1 MALAAGYP
9 LIAYIAT
16 ALDLP
21 SRPLSI
27 AFRAVALAGAVFLVI
42 CGLAD
47 RRAAASRGNILLLT
61 FWLIYICRIIIDISI
76 LDVERSATQTPFQV
90 YSFAIGA
97 SFLPILAI
105 ALHGVKTNVDSYL
118 KILLVLLF
126 VQSSLIIS
134 ILIQEYG
141 LNPEAFAVRQFIG
154 DEDGDNVLNPISLAR
169 TGGQLFGLSVC
180 WLAFR
185 RGNVLLSTFLFVCV
199 LMGLYLVLVGG
210 SRGPLIAVGIGGLL
224 ISAYYLWLRGA
235 MGVVYYIVGG
245 MALVGLIISQA
256 SALNI
261 STDDL
266 AAVSRVQSTIESEDE
281 DLRITMWRS
290 ALTMF
295 SESPILGKAMF
306 ERIHR
311 FHPHNILVE
320 SLMAI
325 GILGT
330 LPFLGA
336 ILACVV
342 KFFRYAKAKA
352 SSEVTLGILVLLL
365 FIGWMTS
372 GNISEGS
379 ELWVP
384 MAYFLSLPSVA
395 QARATLSPNA

>member
-1 MALAAGYP
+1 
-9 LIAYIAT
+9 
-16 ALDLP
+16 
-21 SRPLSI
+21 
-27 AFRAVALAGAVFLVI
+27 
-42 CGLAD
+42 
-47 RRAAASRGNILLLT
+47 
-61 FWLIYICRIIIDISI
+61 
-76 LDVERSATQTPFQV
+76 
-90 YSFAIGA
+90 
-97 SFLPILAI
+97 
-105 ALHGVKTNVDSYL
+105 
-118 KILLVLLF
+118 
-126 VQSSLIIS
+126 
-134 ILIQEYG
+134 
-141 LNPEAFAVRQFIG
+141 
-154 DEDGDNVLNPISLAR
+154 
-169 TGGQLFGLSVC
+169 
-180 WLAFR
+180 
-185 RGNVLLSTFLFVCV
+185 
-199 LMGLYLVLVGG
+199 MGLYLVLVGG

-336 ILACVV
+336 ILACMV